1 MVSEG
6 RFRRHAGGAQAGPA
20 GLRVRELRVRP
31 SATAHRF
38 HAGGRRR
45 AIGPQYPARRVP
57 ALHPRLVPDHPRDT
71 NARSRCPGAGRAVGF
86 VRGRGAHRVH
96 GRRRQV
102 SDHRRCDAHRY
113 RRDSR
118 GDEGHRADRSDEPVA
133 VLGVRHDP
141 GHDAGAA
148 RQRGGDILLPDPVLS
163 FGRPGVPAGAPDH
176 VRATLPLRATMTADR
191 RTGGRAGAT
200 AGLAAVFLNASPPD
214 RLTAQDSQFG
224 IRGLGTPGRW
234 ESVRSRSS
242 GGAFA
247 PFDALSPLIDA
258 PLGDIRRMSAS
269 ITTGTS
275 WRSVAVDSGTSSLR
289 GTRFPALVLA
299 GPAMRRI
306 IIGGGFSTY
315 LDRTFGILTH
325 DTIVLRGVPQPI
337 TDLLR
342 SDGAVTDL
350 RIAAAS
356 RVTSWLTL
364 GVGFHLLTGSTR
376 MVATRTFT
384 DTAYRTSSSRDE
396 VAYSGKGGSFSA
408 LIDLSQDLRVAG
420 WYRDDSKLRAD
431 LNGRTA
437 AENDL
442 PPSYGAGI
450 QWRV

>member
-1 MVSEG
+1 MKAVK
-6 RFRRHAGGAQAGPA
+6 RLGGLA
-20 GLRVRELRVRP
+20 VR
-31 SATAHRF
+31 TA
-38 HAGGRRR
+38 
-45 AIGPQYPARRVP
+45 
-57 ALHPRLVPDHPRDT
+57 LL
-71 NARSRCPGAGRAVGF
+71 
-86 VRGRGAHRVH
+86 
-96 GRRRQV
+96 
-102 SDHRRCDAHRY
+102 
-113 RRDSR
+113 
-118 GDEGHRADRSDEPVA
+118 
-133 VLGVRHDP
+133 
-141 GHDAGAA
+141 AGA
-148 RQRGGDILLPDPVLS
+148 II
-163 FGRPGVPAGAPDH
+163 
-176 VRATLPLRATMTADR
+176 
-191 RTGGRAGAT
+191 
-200 AGLAAVFLNASPPD
+200 AVQPPN

-224 IRGLGTPGRW
+224 IRGLGTPGKW
-234 ESVRSRSS
+234 ESVRARST

-247 PFDALSPLIDA
+247 PFDPFSPLIDA

-376 MVATRTFT
+376 MVVEMESPKSPIFT
-384 DTAYRTSSSRDE
+384 VPSASRKQFE
-396 VAYSGKGGSFSA
+396 GLMS
-408 LIDLSQDLRVAG
+408 R
-420 WYRDDSKLRAD
+420 WRMPMRW
-431 LNGRTA
+431 A
-437 AENDL
+437 ASR
-442 PPSYGAGI
+442 PAMI
-450 QWRV
+450 